1 MNRRINYVD
10 EMRRSI
16 LWNKEEELRPALI
29 PGGPTPNRQSPINNQ
44 PKTKEVEKKTLLKEN
59 HVSFHIFFS
68 YY

>member
-10 EMRRSI
+10 EMRRGI

-44 PKTKEVEKKTLLKEN
+44 TKTKEVKQKKP
-59 HVSFHIFFS
+59 F
-68 YY
+68 